1 MQSKKTLKR
10 EYMVKKVTENWT
22 MALRQMRVGDIAE
35 FPIPAISSVR
45 TTLSRLRLEMYKE
58 GADWETV
65 GKPDRNTGTFKIK
78 RIS

>member
-1 MQSKKTLKR
+1 
-10 EYMVKKVTENWT
+10 MVKKVTENWT

-65 GKPDRNTGTFKIK
+65 GKPDRNTGTFKVK
-78 RIS
+78 RIA

>member
-1 MQSKKTLKR
+1 
-10 EYMVKKVTENWT
+10 MVKKVTENWT

-35 FPIPAISSVR
+35 FPITAIDSIR
-45 TTLSRLRLEMYKE
+45 TTLSRLRLKMYKE

-65 GKPDRNTGTFKIK
+65 GKPDRNTGTFKVR